1 MNCAEPLYGGLSS
14 AYARV
19 MRTLIVDQDQRLVA
33 KLATTLRRDGYD
45 VSTSGCG
52 QDAIEMVVERPP
64 DAMLLECHLPDIDGM
79 EICRRV
85 RQLPGYV
92 RILMFSCGADVDER
106 VRGLEAGADA
116 YMSKPLIVTE
126 LRARLNALLRKYEPV
141 AGASSL
147 TALTWG
153 GVTLE
158 RDGYTVSAPGGWRE
172 LTPTECRLLEVFM
185 SQPERILSNA
195 ELGEA
200 VWRTVSPDAATLR
213 VYVGYLRGKL
223 RDCAA
228 APLIECVPGEGYAL
242 RRP

>member
-45 VSTSGCG
+45 VSTSRSG

-92 RILMFSCGADVDER
+92 RILMFSRGADVDER

-126 LRARLNALLRKYEPV
+126 LRARLNALLRKHEPV

-147 TALTWG
+147 TARTWG

-195 ELGEA
+195 EIGEA

>member
-45 VSTSGCG
+45 VSTSRSG

-92 RILMFSCGADVDER
+92 RILMFSRGAGVDER

-141 AGASSL
+141 AGGSSL

-172 LTPTECRLLEVFM
+172 LTPTECRLLEAFM
-185 SQPERILSNA
+185 SQPERILSSA
-195 ELGEA
+195 EIGEA

>member
-45 VSTSGCG
+45 VSTSRSG

-92 RILMFSCGADVDER
+92 RILMFSRGADVDER

-126 LRARLNALLRKYEPV
+126 LRARLNALLRKHEPV

-195 ELGEA
+195 EIGEA